1 MFSCSPKGKWLILAC
16 CLGIGCTSLP
26 EPTPTKLEPTV
37 PQNWSDPSASYAEVR
52 PWLADFR
59 DEQLQALIKEAQEN
73 SPGLQATA
81 LRIEL
86 AQSRLK
92 ALGVSN
98 RPDFNTSV
106 GTSVNHSYSRLTPD
120 LGDYTQNFNLN
131 FQISWE
137 ADLWNRLSNQ
147 ERSAALSIEAQ
158 IGDQQAARL
167 ALAANV
173 AKAWFDA
180 IETEAQFQLLQQRKA
195 NLLDRLQVVE
205 ESFQLNL
212 NDALDVHLARS
223 DVASQ
228 DNRIIGLRL
237 QRTKAIQSLE
247 ALLGRTPSGQLSL
260 PEELPDLPAMPG
272 TGLPSELLQRRPDLL
287 AVERRLKAADQD
299 AMVAYKARFPR
310 FSLNSSVGA
319 RSEDVEKLLDLES
332 MIWSLG
338 VNLTQPLWNGTE
350 LEANLE
356 QANIQTRLV
365 ALDYNRILLN
375 ALQEVEAALSAE
387 TLLAEQ
393 EAAIRRSATEARNA
407 EDLAEEQYVS
417 GLVSFVTVLE
427 AQRRA
432 FDARSALIQV
442 RSDRLQNRIQ
452 LHLALGG
459 DFALPAQPPAS
470 G

>member
-1 MFSCSPKGKWLILAC
+1 M
-16 CLGIGCTSLP
+16 P
-26 EPTPTKLEPTV
+26 EPTPSKLDPTV

-59 DEQLQALIKEAQEN
+59 DVQLQALIREAQEK
-73 SPGLQATA
+73 SPGLQAA
-81 LRIEL
+81 MLRIEL

-92 ALGVSN
+92 VLGVSN

-180 IETEAQFQLLQQRKA
+180 IETEAQLQLLQQRKA

-205 ESFQLNL
+205 ESFRLNL
-212 NDALDVHLARS
+212 NSALDVHLARS

-237 QRTKAIQSLE
+237 QRTKVIQSLE
-247 ALLGRTPSGQLSL
+247 TLLGRTPSGQLSL

-310 FSLNSSVGA
+310 FSLNSSVGT
-319 RSEDVEKLLDLES
+319 RSEDVDKLLDLES

>member
-1 MFSCSPKGKWLILAC
+1 
-16 CLGIGCTSLP
+16 
-26 EPTPTKLEPTV
+26 
-37 PQNWSDPSASYAEVR
+37 
-52 PWLADFR
+52 
-59 DEQLQALIKEAQEN
+59 
-73 SPGLQATA
+73 
-81 LRIEL
+81 
-86 AQSRLK
+86 
-92 ALGVSN
+92 
-98 RPDFNTSV
+98 
-106 GTSVNHSYSRLTPD
+106 
-120 LGDYTQNFNLN
+120 
-131 FQISWE
+131 
-137 ADLWNRLSNQ
+137 
-147 ERSAALSIEAQ
+147 
-158 IGDQQAARL
+158 
-167 ALAANV
+167 
-173 AKAWFDA
+173 
-180 IETEAQFQLLQQRKA
+180 
-195 NLLDRLQVVE
+195 
-205 ESFQLNL
+205 
-212 NDALDVHLARS
+212 LARS

-319 RSEDVEKLLDLES
+319 RSEDVDKLLDLES

-407 EDLAEEQYVS
+407 EDIAEEQYVL

>member
-1 MFSCSPKGKWLILAC
+1 
-16 CLGIGCTSLP
+16 
-26 EPTPTKLEPTV
+26 
-37 PQNWSDPSASYAEVR
+37 
-52 PWLADFR
+52 
-59 DEQLQALIKEAQEN
+59 LIKEAQEN

-147 ERSAALSIEAQ
+147 QRSAALSIEAQ

-180 IETEAQFQLLQQRKA
+180 IETEAQLQLLQQRKA

-205 ESFQLNL
+205 ESFRLNL
-212 NDALDVHLARS
+212 NSALDVHLARS

-319 RSEDVEKLLDLES
+319 RSEDVDKLLDLES

-407 EDLAEEQYVS
+407 EDIAEEQYVL